1 MRKNRLLEN
10 LTQSVSANIPMRRY
24 NLADMISESYKMLY
38 QCEEGTNLK
47 RLAESHLDDVRQNPK
62 DIERLSHQLSIL
74 KEVSR
79 MVESNDLKDED
90 LVDEKY
96 YDTVEPKEDRVIV
109 QTECNESD
117 DPTVQDKSSVKR
129 PMRRSRGTQE
139 SCTSKKD
146 SIKEADDPELT
157 DEELEELAKH
167 LETIR
172 KERKNAPKTE
182 MTEDVVPR
190 RGIKCHIADSKK
202 TKKEGLKEGG
212 DPNYELQNMVSESLS
227 NALYDVFKS
236 NGLDPEDDRLM
247 QDFYYAVN
255 IDDVVYDTAKF
266 IESHLSKEVKESTS
280 YRGLSN
286 FRKQSESKAFYK
298 TFKKMH
304 ESLKEGKALTRQE
317 SIDLYKASN
326 SALTQ
331 LSIELEHNP
340 EFLDTFKESVSLL
353 SKDVSSLLESLT
365 RGKAPS
371 KATMKSL
378 SKFSEALLCESEE
391 TMTSE
396 EAKAYWDENHE
407 SDPSLANYDSYE
419 AWYKDSKD
427 NNYIVDP
434 EEEDIEEGQISEED
448 HPEYLGD
455 FSVVDTKKVGDHEIQ
470 ICTFTD
476 HEGYGVQVVDKE
488 GNPLDA
494 DKEINDLTFDKFF
507 KTEAEAH
514 EVVNKLVPILSTKY
528 SVNESDED
536 DFIGD
541 DEGDVQ
547 SEEADAFD
555 QEYADARVELHKD
568 LEDKHADE
576 EDPEV
581 QEKLAQD
588 AEEVTNLPGV
598 TEEQI
603 AEINGEESTED
614 DDIEDKPEESEDN
627 SEITDDELEELKKHL
642 KEMRSTKK

>member
-1 MRKNRLLEN
+1 
-10 LTQSVSANIPMRRY
+10 
-24 NLADMISESYKMLY
+24 
-38 QCEEGTNLK
+38 
-47 RLAESHLDDVRQNPK
+47 
-62 DIERLSHQLSIL
+62 
-74 KEVSR
+74 
-79 MVESNDLKDED
+79 
-90 LVDEKY
+90 
-96 YDTVEPKEDRVIV
+96 
-109 QTECNESD
+109 
-117 DPTVQDKSSVKR
+117 
-129 PMRRSRGTQE
+129 
-139 SCTSKKD
+139 
-146 SIKEADDPELT
+146 
-157 DEELEELAKH
+157 
-167 LETIR
+167 
-172 KERKNAPKTE
+172 
-182 MTEDVVPR
+182 
-190 RGIKCHIADSKK
+190 
-202 TKKEGLKEGG
+202 
-212 DPNYELQNMVSESLS
+212 
-227 NALYDVFKS
+227 
-236 NGLDPEDDRLM
+236 
-247 QDFYYAVN
+247 
-255 IDDVVYDTAKF
+255 
-266 IESHLSKEVKESTS
+266 
-280 YRGLSN
+280 
-286 FRKQSESKAFYK
+286 
-298 TFKKMH
+298 MH

-340 EFLDTFKESVSLL
+340 DFLDTFKESVSLL

-396 EAKAYWDENHE
+396 EAKAYWDENHD

-419 AWYKDSKD
+419 AWYRDSKD

-434 EEEDIEEGQISEED
+434 EEEDIEEAKDIDEED

-455 FSVVDTKKVGDHEIQ
+455 FSVVDTKKVGSYEIQ
-470 ICTFTD
+470 ICTFSD

-488 GNPLDA
+488 GNPLDD
-494 DKEINDLTFDKFF
+494 DKEINDLTWDKFF
-507 KTEAEAH
+507 KTESEAR

-528 SVNESDED
+528 PVNESDED

-541 DEGDVQ
+541 DEGDMQ
-547 SEEADAFD
+547 SEAADAFD

-568 LEDKHADE
+568 LEDKHADD

-614 DDIEDKPEESEDN
+614 DDIEDKPED
-627 SEITDDELEELKKHL
+627 H
-642 KEMRSTKK
+642 R